1 MSLSFLAHNMMHV
14 VIAVLAGILFVI
26 SLITYTRN
34 KKTKFL
40 FICGAFLMFSVKE
53 TILAIN
59 IIALGTDP
67 LMALTHAF
75 DLVILLLFAFGI
87 LR

>member
-1 MSLSFLAHNMMHV
+1 MPLGGLAHNVMHV

-26 SLITYTRN
+26 SLITYTKN

-40 FICGAFLMFSVKE
+40 FISGAFLMFSIKE
-53 TILAIN
+53 IILAIN
-59 IIALGTDP
+59 IITLGTDP
-67 LMALTHAF
+67 LMILTHAF
-75 DLVILLLFAFGI
+75 DLVILSLFALGI